1 MFKLKNL
8 KYNIYYKMRIYR
20 VLTAIALAVIGITI
34 FVISLLFKK
43 KREQKIRENK
53 EEERYIGKYEVKR
66 Q

>member
-1 MFKLKNL
+1 
-8 KYNIYYKMRIYR
+8 MRIYR